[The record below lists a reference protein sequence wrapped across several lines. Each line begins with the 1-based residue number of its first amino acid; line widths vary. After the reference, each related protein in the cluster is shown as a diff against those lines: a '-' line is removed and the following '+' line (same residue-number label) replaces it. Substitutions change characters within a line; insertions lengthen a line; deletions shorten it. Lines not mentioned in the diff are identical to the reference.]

1 VIQAGTILNVADNTG
16 AKKAMCIKVLGGSK
30 KFFASIG
37 DKIII
42 SIKEV
47 LHQKDKSVNLGGI
60 YCAVIVR
67 TKKEKRRK
75 NGFVIKF
82 FENAV
87 VLLDKQNE
95 LIGSRVFGVIPR
107 EIKERGYQKIISLS
121 QEVS

>member
-1 VIQAGTILNVADNTG
+1 MG
-16 AKKAMCIKVLGGSK
+16 CIKVLGGSK
-30 KFFASIG
+30 KFLASIG
-37 DKIII
+37 DKIIV
-42 SIKEV
+42 SIKEIV
-47 LHQKDKSVNLGGI
+47 RQKEKSVSLGDI
-60 YCAVIVR
+60 HCAVIVR
-67 TKKEKRRK
+67 TRKETRRR

-87 VLLDKQNE
+87 VLLNKQKE